1 MFAVCAAIIGSG
13 SWLSYEWVEKCSYR
27 WLKVWIDGESESEA
41 ASVLSRQ
48 KY

>member
-1 MFAVCAAIIGSG
+1 MIAVSAAIIGPG